1 MNINACL
8 IFVFR
13 KNITLYAYIKHI
25 IASLLIVDSLF
36 NSMRHRSCHFTSY
49 KPYRRGI
56 VPIPC
61 RIEGDSNPVIWFT
74 LMSDLASPC

>member
-25 IASLLIVDSLF
+25 IASLLIVDSLPDF
-36 NSMRHRSCHFTSY
+36 PRRDKDRVNGGDEKGHSGIRSSQ
-49 KPYRRGI
+49 
-56 VPIPC
+56 
-61 RIEGDSNPVIWFT
+61 
-74 LMSDLASPC
+74 